1 MAYGH
6 RKKKRF
12 LKVLTLSGAHD
23 WTHIEKNIIIKTR
36 WQRNE
41 MTMVKLNMMNINK
54 QAIVH
59 EYKHTSTQNDQ
70 YIMRLVESH
79 LKKQYYYYWNLKKL
93 QQYDVNILYFAP
105 LQFSKQEWSVAP

>member
-23 WTHIEKNIIIKTR
+23 WTHIWKKILLKKTR
-36 WQRNE
+36 WRRNE
-41 MTMVKLNMMNINK
+41 MAMVKLNMMNINK

-59 EYKHTSTQNDQ
+59 EYKYTST
-70 YIMRLVESH
+70 
-79 LKKQYYYYWNLKKL
+79 
-93 QQYDVNILYFAP
+93 
-105 LQFSKQEWSVAP
+105 